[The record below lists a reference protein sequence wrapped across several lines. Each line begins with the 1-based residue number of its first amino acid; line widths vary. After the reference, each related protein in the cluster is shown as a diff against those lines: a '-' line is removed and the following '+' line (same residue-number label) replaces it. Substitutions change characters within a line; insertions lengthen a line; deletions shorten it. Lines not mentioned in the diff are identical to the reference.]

1 VLRHAKAASQG
12 PDDHG
17 RPLTGRGRRQAT
29 DVGAYVA
36 GDPVPGAPVPGLVLS
51 SSARRAVETAELVT
65 AEFVTAGLGAR
76 AELVV
81 EPALYGADAD
91 DVVEIVR
98 GLGGD
103 ADSVMVVGHNPTVHE
118 LAVLLLDDEDVDGR
132 ARLDAGFPTAALAVI
147 AMGRQTWTR
156 LAPGSGTLLALRTR
170 GD

>member
-1 VLRHAKAASQG
+1 MLRHAKAASQG

-17 RPLTGRGRRQAT
+17 RPLTARGRRQAT

-36 GDPVPGAPVPGLVLS
+36 GDPVLGVARARARAVVVGP
-51 SSARRAVETAELVT
+51 ARRGDGRARDGRAR
-65 AEFVTAGLGAR
+65 AR

-118 LAVLLLDDEDVDGR
+118 LAVLLLDDEDVNGR
-132 ARLDAGFPTAALAVI
+132 ARLDTGFPTAALAVI
-147 AMGRQTWTR
+147 AMATPTWTR
-156 LAPGSGTLLALRTR
+156 LAPGSGMLLALRTR

>member
-36 GDPVPGAPVPGLVLS
+36 GDPVPGAPVPELVLS

-65 AEFVTAGLGAR
+65 AELGAR

-98 GLGGD
+98 GLGGE

-118 LAVLLLDDEDVDGR
+118 LAVLLLDDEDVGGR

-147 AMGRQTWTR
+147 AVATPTWTR

>member
-1 VLRHAKAASQG
+1 MLRHAKAASQG

-17 RPLTGRGRRQAT
+17 RPLTARGRRQAT

-36 GDPVPGAPVPGLVLS
+36 GDPVPAAPVPELVLS
-51 SSARRAVETAELVT
+51 SSARRAVETAELVK
-65 AEFVTAGLGAR
+65 AELAVR

-118 LAVLLLDDEDVDGR
+118 LAVLLLDDEEVDGR

-147 AMGRQTWTR
+147 AMTAPTWTR